1 MSAGDLSPAVKLRN
15 PPHRREKRS
24 IYSRYLKPNIFSFK
38 SKCESADVDSPVVH
52 KSYVLN
58 DKKMSGGHKS
68 YADRVKELLSYDST
82 PSTSDKL
89 NQQSRQRN
97 YHFNPSP
104 SVDVSQDKTK
114 LNVQSDYRPRS
125 RNSPPQPNVQKSY
138 HFLNDDPN
146 KVQEEPRVLHQK
158 SHEKSDQVNR
168 RLWTDLPSN
177 DQYQQIIKHAL
188 NGADNIHAPS
198 KHPYQS
204 KSSVLP
210 RKSPSIVNNN
220 NNNSSARVIPIKIQ
234 MTER

>member
-1 MSAGDLSPAVKLRN
+1 MSSGDLSSAVKLRN

-104 SVDVSQDKTK
+104 SVDVRQNKTK
-114 LNVQSDYRPRS
+114 LNVQSDYRS

-146 KVQEEPRVLHQK
+146 KVKEEPRVLHQK
-158 SHEKSDQVNR
+158 SHEKSDQVSR

-188 NGADNIHAPS
+188 SGADNVHEQS